1 MHIGVGKSIN
11 YIESLNAATTIAGDV
26 KNCIRTPII
35 PNSQIIV
42 YGEDIEAEKW
52 DAALIIEPDKNLQS
66 IMAGTVIA
74 LFIIGITIITLHVQE
89 RK

>member
-11 YIESLNAATTIAGDV
+11 YVESLNAATMIAGEI

-42 YGEDIEAEKW
+42 YGEVIEAEKW
-52 DAALIIEPDKNLQS
+52 EAALIIEPDKNLQN
-66 IMAGTVIA
+66 IMAGTVIT
-74 LFIIGITIITLHVQE
+74 LIIIGITIITLHVQE
-89 RK
+89 RQ